1 MHVEV
6 QFACD
11 GTELPGARQVSDW
24 VKTTLREY
32 EHDAELTVR
41 VVDEHEGATLN
52 ARYRHKEGATNVLSF
67 SLGTPPGIPERLI
80 GDIAICA
87 PVVAREAREQSK
99 DATAHWAHMV
109 VHGTLHLLGYDHQT
123 KEQADEMESREI
135 RLLAGL
141 GFPHPY
147 PSPGC
152 TDNDKYKREEKA

>member
-1 MHVEV
+1 M
-6 QFACD
+6 
-11 GTELPGARQVSDW
+11 
-24 VKTTLREY
+24 
-32 EHDAELTVR
+32 R
-41 VVDEHEGATLN
+41 VVDEHEGAALN
-52 ARYRHKEGATNVLSF
+52 ERYRHKDGATNVLSF
-67 SLGTPPGIPERLI
+67 ALGTPPGIPERLF

-109 VHGTLHLLGYDHQT
+109 VHGTLHLMGYDHQT

-147 PSPGC
+147 QSPAC
-152 TDNDKYKREEKA
+152 TDNDKKERGKIKLS